1 MRLTSILPTLL
12 LLLLAS
18 SCGDTSLTRTLPNVT
33 GSTGEVMVVMDR
45 ALWDGAAGA
54 AVREY
59 LGANLIGMPQP
70 EPAFRLMPVNPDGF
84 RDVYVAH
91 RNVIIVK
98 TDNEKSG
105 TEVTFSRNRWAET
118 QLVIDVT
125 APDTVALADAF
136 RDNGEVIRKKINDAE
151 RERLTTWLTRSAGK
165 ERSRLTTDNGSW
177 ELPLP
182 AGYKPDFN
190 RRGVMMISAETPTTT
205 QSVIVSVS
213 DRRMSRMDCFELADL
228 TEKVMSAE
236 VSGPDPGSFM
246 IIEKRAQTSCRSF
259 RRDSTD
265 YIEMRGLWTL
275 EGGFMGGPF
284 ISYAFIDKESSRPVV
299 VTGFVYAPG
308 DDKRELLRQ
317 VEALMYTLEK
327 KP

>member
-1 MRLTSILPTLL
+1 M
-12 LLLLAS
+12 LLLAS

-45 ALWDGAAGA
+45 ALWDGTAGA

-136 RDNGEVIRKKINDAE
+136 RDNGEIIRRKINDAE

-177 ELPLP
+177 ELLLP

-190 RRGVMMISAETPTTT
+190 RWGVMMISAETPTTT